1 MTSGWFS
8 SSSSDPTRPPDV
20 RVQVAEQKP
29 HDFYLQPG
37 SGSSP
42 RPATNRSAGSV
53 PAAYVDTTHSKV
65 HVHNA
70 SLFDVGILKDTLV
83 PSLTLHSGLAII
95 AYGAARYTNRVEAKD
110 WLWPSGQVVNA
121 WWSAVGRRLAQG
133 YTVSQAF
140 SRLSWHERVILTGVT
155 LWGGRLFYRIVNRSI
170 QRGEDD
176 PRYAEVKKE
185 EGFWNSALFKVFI
198 PEAFFQMLI
207 SLPFT
212 APFRHEGAVMTG
224 YHPFVQMFAVG
235 LFSSGLAMETLAD
248 YQLDQFKAEGNKGIM
263 REGVWSIVRNPK
275 YVPLFQSPCH
285 SLMSYSYLGDALVH
299 ISFIVMLYGSDMLAP
314 IELLGPAANY
324 AFLRFFG
331 GDAEKEKHQERRY
344 SASHPEKFRELEKFR
359 ADKNAFWPSV
369 DELSNKW
376 LWTVLGVGGLG
387 IAVEQTLRA
396 LH

>member
-1 MTSGWFS
+1 MASGWFS

>member
-1 MTSGWFS
+1 MASGWFGS
-8 SSSSDPTRPPDV
+8 SANDPTRPPDV

-37 SGSSP
+37 SGGIA
-42 RPATNRSAGSV
+42 RPATTRSAASV
-53 PAAYVDTTHSKV
+53 PSAYVDTTHSKV

-83 PSLTLHSGLAII
+83 PSLTLHSGLALI

-110 WLWPSGQVVNA
+110 WLWPSGQVANA
-121 WWSAVGRRLAQG
+121 WWSAVGRRLVQG

-155 LWGGRLFYRIVNRSI
+155 LWGGRLFYRIARRSLD
-170 QRGEDD
+170 RGDDD

-185 EGFWNSALFKVFI
+185 EGFWNSALYKVFI

-224 YHPFVQMFAVG
+224 YHPIVQMFAVG

-275 YVPLFQSPCH
+275 YVSP
-285 SLMSYSYLGDALVH
+285 S
-299 ISFIVMLYGSDMLAP
+299 
-314 IELLGPAANY
+314 
-324 AFLRFFG
+324 
-331 GDAEKEKHQERRY
+331 
-344 SASHPEKFRELEKFR
+344 
-359 ADKNAFWPSV
+359 
-369 DELSNKW
+369 
-376 LWTVLGVGGLG
+376 
-387 IAVEQTLRA
+387 
-396 LH
+396 